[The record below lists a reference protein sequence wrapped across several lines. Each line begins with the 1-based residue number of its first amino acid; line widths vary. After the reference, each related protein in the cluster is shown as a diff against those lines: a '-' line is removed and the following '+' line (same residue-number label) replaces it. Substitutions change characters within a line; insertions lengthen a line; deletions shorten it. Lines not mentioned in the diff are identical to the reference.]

1 MTEYRTIEDIAA
13 VNRSR
18 SFSTIDALFN
28 YLGKK
33 VTPSATLQEI
43 LSAPIKES
51 ERTPTPEQ
59 LDKIVDLALSAET
72 GAMTKALHGAAPGR
86 ELFANFDKKFIGT
99 GEGGKARGWGFY
111 FTDVR
116 DIAADVYAKHGLEY
130 TNYYTY
136 KGKEY
141 TNLREL
147 TSDKHTQRLIA
158 ESIFKGR
165 QIDPTNPKAG
175 ALKHLEGISSISD
188 TREARN
194 ILENITSIEK
204 GKPGYVYN
212 VTLHPHKEVENWLEW
227 DSVVTKEQLSL
238 ISHKDISKK
247 NIAEEI
253 LIGQYG
259 WEPHDIEWKLIKEHK
274 TYKQMLDEA
283 EEVTGEKIQITG
295 GNLYH
300 VLENR
305 LGSSKAAS
313 EFLDRA
319 GIDGIRF
326 EAGSIMGIKPHVIEK
341 KIESLPDE
349 QAQIIANKVIER
361 FELKKK
367 PDYIYTK
374 EGKGKQFLKEYKN
387 VFGGTI
393 QDIAERE
400 GFLPK
405 DYNYVIFNPEHIQI
419 NQIEDVAGNV
429 VRKF

>member
-1 MTEYRTIEDIAA
+1 MEKYIAIEDIAA
-13 VNRSR
+13 ANRSR
-18 SFSTIDALFN
+18 SFSTIDALYN

-141 TNLREL
+141 TNLQDL

-175 ALKHLEGISSISD
+175 ALKHLEGISGVSD
-188 TREARN
+188 TKDAREILQN
-194 ILENITSIEK
+194 ISSIEK
-204 GKPGYVYN
+204 GKPGHVYN
-212 VTLHPHKEVENWLEW
+212 VTLHPHKEAENWLEW
-227 DSVVTKEQLSL
+227 DAQ
-238 ISHKDISKK
+238 IPKDQYE
-247 NIAEEI
+247 NIM
-253 LIGQYG
+253 
-259 WEPHDIEWKLIKEHK
+259 K
-274 TYKQMLDEA
+274 EA
-283 EEVTGEKIQITG
+283 EKEGLDFKNAKFKAYNPHYKGPAFLPDRNGGEMYHQI
-295 GNLYH
+295 
-300 VLENR
+300 ENQ

-319 GIDGIRF
+319 GIDGVRF
-326 EAGSIMGIKPHVIEK
+326 EAGSIMGIKPHVKIKQINNLTGEQSIEVAK
-341 KIESLPDE
+341 EFSKRTGYKIDHSQLPKWMKGAQGES
-349 QAQIIANKVIER
+349 
-361 FELKKK
+361 
-367 PDYIYTK
+367 IYK
-374 EGKGKQFLKEYKN
+374 
-387 VFGGTI
+387 
-393 QDIAERE
+393 IAEE
-400 GFLPK
+400 KGFIPTN
-405 DYNYVIFNPEHIQI
+405 YNYVIFNPEHIQI
-419 NQIEDVAGNV
+419 NQIEDVVGNV